1 MGPQPDGE
9 GGPEAEPARGPGA
22 PGPTAPGGLAAR
34 LAAAGFLA
42 AEEEAE
48 ALTTAAGDD
57 DRRLEEL
64 LSRRLRGE
72 PLAWI
77 VGHILFAGHRV
88 TVTPGVYVPR
98 PHTET
103 VAARA
108 VLRLPA
114 DGVAV
119 DACTGSG
126 AVALALSRARPAAR
140 VVATDVDPSAVA
152 CARANGIDARVGD
165 LLAPVPAELA
175 GGVDVVVAV
184 VPYVPT
190 PALPLLQRDT
200 FRFETPL
207 AYDGG
212 PDGAR
217 LLRRLAIEARAL
229 LRPGG
234 HLVAELGGDQ
244 AEVVVAEWSALGYR
258 RATVLADDD
267 GDLRAVE
274 ARWG

>member
-1 MGPQPDGE
+1 MST
-9 GGPEAEPARGPGA
+9 ASPADPVS
-22 PGPTAPGGLAAR
+22 R
-34 LAAAGFLA
+34 LASAGFVA
-42 AEEEAE
+42 AEEEAD
-48 ALTTAAGDD
+48 ALVAAAGT
-57 DRRLEEL
+57 DRARLEEL
-64 LSRRLRGE
+64 VARRLTGE

-77 VGHILFAGHRV
+77 VGHTVFAGHRL

-98 PHTET
+98 PHTEEV

-108 VLRLPA
+108 VHHLPA

-126 AVALALSRARPAAR
+126 ALALVLSRARPDAR
-140 VVATDVDPSAVA
+140 VVATDVDPAAVA
-152 CARANGIDARVGD
+152 CARANGVDALLGD
-165 LLAPVPAELA
+165 LLAPVPADLA
-175 GGVDVVVAV
+175 GRVDVVVAV

-200 FRFETPL
+200 FRFESAL

-217 LLRRLAIEARAL
+217 LLRRLASDARSL
-229 LRPGG
+229 LRSGG

-244 AEVVVAEWSALGYR
+244 AGAIRAELAALGYLDP
-258 RATVLADDD
+258 TVLTDDE
-267 GDLRAVE
+267 GDPRAVE
-274 ARWG
+274 ARWR

>member
-1 MGPQPDGE
+1 MGPRPD
-9 GGPEAEPARGPGA
+9 A
-22 PGPTAPGGLAAR
+22 PGPPVPTDPAAR

-42 AEEEAE
+42 AEDE
-48 ALTTAAGDD
+48 ALALAAVAADD
-57 DRRLEEL
+57 PERLDALVARRLT
-64 LSRRLRGE
+64 GE

-77 VGHILFAGHRV
+77 VGHVEFAGHRV

-98 PHTET
+98 PHTEA

-108 VLRLPA
+108 VTRLPA

-126 AVALALSRARPAAR
+126 AVALALGRARPGAR
-140 VVATDVDPSAVA
+140 VVGTDLDPAAVA
-152 CARANGIDARVGD
+152 CAWGNGVEARLGD
-165 LLAPVPAELA
+165 LLAPVAAELA
-175 GGVDVVVAV
+175 GRVDVVVAV

-200 FRFETPL
+200 FRFESPL

-217 LLRRLAIEARAL
+217 LLRRLAADARAL

-244 AEVVVAEWSALGYR
+244 AETIMAEWAALGYR
-258 RATVLADDD
+258 RTTVLADDD
-267 GDLRAVE
+267 GDPRAVE

>member
-1 MGPQPDGE
+1 MGLRA
-9 GGPEAEPARGPGA
+9 GGPGRPEPASVADPV
-22 PGPTAPGGLAAR
+22 AR

-42 AEEEAE
+42 AEDEAA
-48 ALTTAAGDD
+48 ALAGAAGGEPARLDTLVA
-57 DRRLEEL
+57 RRLT
-64 LSRRLRGE
+64 GE

-77 VGHILFAGHRV
+77 VGHTVFAGHRV

-98 PHTET
+98 PHTEA

-108 VLRLPA
+108 VDRLPA

-126 AVALALSRARPAAR
+126 AVALTLHRARPSAR
-140 VVATDVDPSAVA
+140 VVATDLDPEAVA
-152 CARANGIDARVGD
+152 CARGNGVEALQGD

-175 GGVDVVVAV
+175 GRVDVVVAV

-200 FRFETPL
+200 FRFESTL

-212 PDGAR
+212 PDGAH
-217 LLRRLAIEARAL
+217 LLRRLAADARAL

-244 AEVVVAEWSALGYR
+244 AEAIVAGWTALGYR
-258 RATVLADDD
+258 QITVLADDD
-267 GDLRAVE
+267 GDARAVE
-274 ARWG
+274 ARWV